1 MKRLTLASVLLALG
15 WQQLCAQ
22 APLRFT
28 LEGLWGNVWSID
40 GSFSGRWLAAV
51 AGLDYYDEGL
61 LKVWDLNANAPDT
74 RFPDGT
80 VDTATSVRFIP
91 GTELLTVMGPA
102 FPLTVH
108 EYRAD
113 SPFLPSWRLLL
124 RYQLFGDQVDVAPNF
139 DAAAVVRVFGD
150 VQLVRGVV
158 VSSLGNYGRGARV
171 AFSPNGALLAVVGAR
186 AVSGGVV
193 HLWRVSDRT
202 LVGAWQTPDPCSAV
216 GFSADGQLLIV
227 GDVNGVLRVWDLT
240 TNASTAIQAHTRAI
254 SAVRTAPDGSF
265 VATASV
271 DGYVRLWNLPDL
283 SLRGAL
289 NTGYAASLIGGGVL
303 SLFISADGQYL
314 YTGGTNGKMD
324 RWRIADL
331 QHDRVWTRSW
341 TPHGFRTGTRE
352 LWVDDGERT
361 LIYDENGNIVGQTSL
376 RGAFSPD
383 KRWVISGNRVVRVS
397 DGQTVL
403 TSADPLQG
411 AFAPNSAFVLLYDTR
426 RTTAYRT
433 DTWSQLWQRNQP
445 LSLRNLQFSRDG
457 LRFRENDSIYD
468 TLTGTLLAR
477 YPGADRV
484 ALSESGQ
491 YAATVRNQN
500 QTIIVNLY
508 QVGNPTPL
516 WTWQAPNPYELDPSL
531 LQFAGNDRY
540 LLTEWRGSLQ
550 CLDTTTGVL
559 VWEKLINRPSWMG
572 ALVVPRSGSNQLLF
586 ATRGSV
592 ELIDLATGGAALTRY
607 LLGTGGY
614 AVLAMEPSTDGELV
628 AVYTEDHSVQVVQI
642 PIPIGD
648 VDGDGC
654 VSDRD
659 LLLVLFAFGQ
669 TDTLTDLNADGV
681 VNDTDLLIVLFN
693 FGRGC

>member
-1 MKRLTLASVLLALG
+1 MKRFTLASVLLALG

-28 LEGLWGNVWSID
+28 LDGLWGNVWSID
-40 GSFSGRWLAAV
+40 GSFSGRWLAAA
-51 AGLDYYDEGL
+51 AGFEHYDAGL
-61 LKVWDLNANAPDT
+61 LKVWDLNANALDT

-91 GTELLTVMGPA
+91 DTELLTVMGPV
-102 FPLTVH
+102 FPLTVY

-113 SPFLPSWRLLL
+113 SPFLPSWRPLL
-124 RYQLFGDQVDVAPNF
+124 RYQLFGEQVDVAPNF

-150 VQLVRGVV
+150 VLLVRGVV

-171 AFSPNGALLAVVGAR
+171 AFSPDGALLAVVGAR
-186 AVSGGVV
+186 TGSGVV

-216 GFSADGQLLIV
+216 GFSVDGQLLIV
-227 GDVNGVLRVWDLT
+227 GDVNGVLRIWDLT

-254 SAVRTAPDGSF
+254 SAVRTAPDDSF
-265 VATASV
+265 VATASL
-271 DGYVRLWNLPDL
+271 DGYVRLWNLPNL

-289 NTGYAASLIGGGVL
+289 NTGYAASLVGGGVL

-314 YTGGTNGKMD
+314 YTGGADGKMD
-324 RWRIADL
+324 RWRTADL

-341 TPHGFRTGTRE
+341 TLHGFRTGTRD
-352 LWVDDGERT
+352 LWVDDGTRT
-361 LIYDENGNIVGQTSL
+361 LVYDENGNIMGQTSV
-376 RGAFSPD
+376 RGTFSPD

-411 AFAPNSAFVLLYDTR
+411 VFAPNSAFALLYDTR

-433 DTWSQLWQRNQP
+433 DTWTPLWQRNAP
-445 LSLRNLQFSRDG
+445 LNLFHLQFSRDG
-457 LRFRENDSIYD
+457 SRFRENDRVYD
-468 TLTGTLLAR
+468 TLTGTLLAS
-477 YPGADRV
+477 YPAADLV
-484 ALSESGQ
+484 ALSESGL
-491 YAATVRNQN
+491 YAATAHTQN
-500 QTIIVNLY
+500 QTLVVKLY

-516 WTWQAPNPYELDPSL
+516 WTWQAPNPYEIDPEV
-531 LQFAGNDRY
+531 LQFASSERH
-540 LLTEWRGSLQ
+540 LLIGWRGFLL
-550 CLDTTTGVL
+550 CFDTASGIL
-559 VWEKLINRPSWMG
+559 VWDKLVPTNSWAGVKIQPRPNS
-572 ALVVPRSGSNQLLF
+572 SQLLI
-586 ATRGSV
+586 ASRRGV
-592 ELIDLATGGAALTRY
+592 ELIDLTTGGTALTQF
-607 LLGTGGY
+607 LFDSGGY
-614 AVLAMEPSTDGELV
+614 VVLALEPSADGELL
-628 AVYTEDHSVQVVQI
+628 AISTEDSSVHVVQI

-659 LLLVLFAFGQ
+659 LLLTLFAFGQ
-669 TDTLTDLNADGV
+669 TDAPADLNADGV
-681 VNDTDLLIVLFN
+681 VNDADLLLVLFN

>member
-1 MKRLTLASVLLALG
+1 MKRFTLASVLLALG

-28 LEGLWGNVWSID
+28 LDGLWGNVWSID
-40 GSFSGRWLAAV
+40 GSFSGRWLAAA
-51 AGLDYYDEGL
+51 AGFEHYDAGL
-61 LKVWDLNANAPDT
+61 LKVWDLNANALDT

-91 GTELLTVMGPA
+91 DTELLTVMGPV
-102 FPLTVH
+102 FPLTVY

-113 SPFLPSWRLLL
+113 SPFLPSWRPLL
-124 RYQLFGDQVDVAPNF
+124 RYQLFGEQVDVAPNF

-150 VQLVRGVV
+150 VSLVRGVV

-171 AFSPNGALLAVVGAR
+171 AFSPDGALLAVVGAR
-186 AVSGGVV
+186 TGSGVV

-216 GFSADGQLLIV
+216 GFSVDGQLLIV
-227 GDVNGVLRVWDLT
+227 GDVNGVLRIWDLT

-254 SAVRTAPDGSF
+254 SAVRTAPDDSF
-265 VATASV
+265 VATASL
-271 DGYVRLWNLPDL
+271 DGYVRLWNLPNL

-289 NTGYAASLIGGGVL
+289 NTGYAASLVGGGVL

-314 YTGGTNGKMD
+314 YTGGTDGKMD
-324 RWRIADL
+324 RWRTADL

-341 TPHGFRTGTRE
+341 TLHGFRTGTRD
-352 LWVDDGERT
+352 LWVDDGTRT
-361 LIYDENGNIVGQTSL
+361 LVYDENGNIMGQTSV
-376 RGAFSPD
+376 RGTFSPD

-411 AFAPNSAFVLLYDTR
+411 AFAPNSACALLYDTR

-433 DTWSQLWQRNQP
+433 DTWTPLWQRNAP
-445 LSLRNLQFSRDG
+445 LNLFHLQFSRDG
-457 LRFRENDSIYD
+457 SRFRENDRVYD
-468 TLTGTLLAR
+468 TLTGTLLAS
-477 YPGADRV
+477 YPAADLV
-484 ALSESGQ
+484 ALSESGL
-491 YAATVRNQN
+491 YAATAHTQN
-500 QTIIVNLY
+500 QTLVVKLY

-516 WTWQAPNPYELDPSL
+516 WTWQAPNPYEIDPEV
-531 LQFAGNDRY
+531 LQFASSERH
-540 LLTEWRGSLQ
+540 LLIGWRGFLL
-550 CLDTTTGVL
+550 CFDTASGIL
-559 VWEKLINRPSWMG
+559 VWDKLVPTNSWAGVKIQPRPNS
-572 ALVVPRSGSNQLLF
+572 SQLLI
-586 ATRGSV
+586 ASRRGV
-592 ELIDLATGGAALTRY
+592 ELIDLTTGGTALTQF
-607 LLGTGGY
+607 LFDSGGY
-614 AVLAMEPSTDGELV
+614 VVLALEPSADGELL
-628 AVYTEDHSVQVVQI
+628 AISTEDSSVHVVQI

-659 LLLVLFAFGQ
+659 LLLTLFAFGQ
-669 TDTLTDLNADGV
+669 TDAPADLNADGV
-681 VNDTDLLIVLFN
+681 VNDADLLLVLFN

>member
-1 MKRLTLASVLLALG
+1 MKRFTLASVLLALG

-28 LEGLWGNVWSID
+28 LDGLWGNVWSID
-40 GSFSGRWLAAV
+40 GSFSGRWLAAA
-51 AGLDYYDEGL
+51 AGFEHYDAGL
-61 LKVWDLNANAPDT
+61 LKVWDLNANALDT

-91 GTELLTVMGPA
+91 DTELLTVMGPV
-102 FPLTVH
+102 FPLTVY

-113 SPFLPSWRLLL
+113 SPFLPSWRPLL
-124 RYQLFGDQVDVAPNF
+124 RYQLFGEQVDVAPNF

-150 VQLVRGVV
+150 VSLVRGVV

-171 AFSPNGALLAVVGAR
+171 AFSPDGALLAVVGAR
-186 AVSGGVV
+186 TGSGVV

-216 GFSADGQLLIV
+216 GFSVDGQLLIV
-227 GDVNGVLRVWDLT
+227 GDVNGVLRIWDLT

-254 SAVRTAPDGSF
+254 SAVRTAPDDSF
-265 VATASV
+265 VATASL
-271 DGYVRLWNLPDL
+271 DGYVRLWNLPNL

-289 NTGYAASLIGGGVL
+289 NTGYAASLVGGGVL

-314 YTGGTNGKMD
+314 YTGGADGKMD
-324 RWRIADL
+324 RWRTADL

-341 TPHGFRTGTRE
+341 TLHGFRTGTRD
-352 LWVDDGERT
+352 LWVDDGTRT
-361 LIYDENGNIVGQTSL
+361 LVYDENGNIMGQTSV
-376 RGAFSPD
+376 RGTFSPD

-411 AFAPNSAFVLLYDTR
+411 VFAPNSAFALLYDTR

-433 DTWSQLWQRNQP
+433 DTWTPLWQRNAP
-445 LSLRNLQFSRDG
+445 LNLFHLQFSRDG
-457 LRFRENDSIYD
+457 SRFRENDRVYD
-468 TLTGTLLAR
+468 TLTGTLLAS
-477 YPGADRV
+477 YPAADLV
-484 ALSESGQ
+484 ALSESGL
-491 YAATVRNQN
+491 YAATAHTQN
-500 QTIIVNLY
+500 QTLVVKLY

-516 WTWQAPNPYELDPSL
+516 WTWQAPNPYEIDPEV
-531 LQFAGNDRY
+531 LQFASSERH
-540 LLTEWRGSLQ
+540 LLIGWRGFLL
-550 CLDTTTGVL
+550 CFDTASGIL
-559 VWEKLINRPSWMG
+559 VWDKLVPTNSWAGVKIQPRPNS
-572 ALVVPRSGSNQLLF
+572 SQLLI
-586 ATRGSV
+586 ASRRGV
-592 ELIDLATGGAALTRY
+592 ELIDLTTGGTALTQF
-607 LLGTGGY
+607 LFDSGGY
-614 AVLAMEPSTDGELV
+614 VVLALEPSADGELL
-628 AVYTEDHSVQVVQI
+628 AISTEDSSVHVVQI

-659 LLLVLFAFGQ
+659 LLLTLFAFGQ
-669 TDTLTDLNADGV
+669 TDAPADLNADGV
-681 VNDTDLLIVLFN
+681 VNDADLLLVLFN